1 MAFKDGDFLKIE
13 YDAYRTADNSLV
25 YTTDEKKA
33 KENEIFDKEVKYG
46 PQLAIVGRK
55 NIIEGLDKALK
66 DMSLNESKKVELSPD
81 EAFGDRNPNLVQ
93 VMSINDFR
101 KRDIVP
107 YPGLRIDLDGTMATV
122 KSVNSGRV
130 LVDANHPLA
139 GEKLLYQIKVVAK
152 IENEKEKLE
161 ALGDYYGAKP
171 DKVELNESAVTAE
184 YGGKVNKDANYFVN
198 KARFVSGAFTYLDNI
213 KKVYVKE
220 EYDRP
225 SGKNSE
231 QQT

>member
-13 YDAYRTADNSLV
+13 YDAYRVADNSLV

-33 KENEIFDKEVKYG
+33 KENDIFDKEVKYG
-46 PQLAIVGRK
+46 PQLAIVGKK
-55 NIIEGLDKALK
+55 NIIEGLDTAIK
-66 DMSLNESKKVELSPD
+66 DMGLNESKKVELGPD

-107 YPGLRIDLDGTMATV
+107 YPGLKIDLDGTMAVV

-139 GEKLLYQIKVVAK
+139 GEKLIYQLKIVAK
-152 IENEKEKLE
+152 IDSEKEKLE
-161 ALGDYYGAKP
+161 ALADYYGVKP
-171 DKVELNESAVTAE
+171 DKVELSEFAATVE
-184 YGGKVNKDANYFVN
+184 YRNNVNKDANYSVN
-198 KARFVSGAFTYLDNI
+198 KARFVSGAFTYIDNI
-213 KKVYVKE
+213 KKVYIKE

-225 SGKNSE
+225 SSKTQNATE
-231 QQT
+231 